1 MSALGRLSRA
11 TTVVRTQAARRFAT
25 LKSNTGPPGHFW
37 DRLSQG
43 TKEKQG
49 LLRWTQEAHHHVHGN
64 KLKKYTQ
71 LHYTLAYLACYLG
84 IPMYVVAND
93 MSTSG
98 RTLAFLDPSPYGGAV
113 VQSKLDVA
121 DQYVL
126 QLEAEAAKGIHN
138 HKEPRVIAFFR
149 IRIMLVCPA
158 LRL

>member
-1 MSALGRLSRA
+1 MG
-11 TTVVRTQAARRFAT
+11 
-25 LKSNTGPPGHFW
+25 
-37 DRLSQG
+37 
-43 TKEKQG
+43 EKQG

-126 QLEAEAAKGIHN
+126 QLR
-138 HKEPRVIAFFR
+138 PRPQRASTITKTYCVLF
-149 IRIMLVCPA
+149 L
-158 LRL
+158 